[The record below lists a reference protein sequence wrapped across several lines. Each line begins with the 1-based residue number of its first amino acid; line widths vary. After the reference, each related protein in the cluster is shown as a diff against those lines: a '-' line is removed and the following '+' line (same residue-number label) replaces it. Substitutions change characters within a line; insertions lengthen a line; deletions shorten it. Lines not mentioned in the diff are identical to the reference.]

1 VNHDL
6 TRSSLSPLPHPAE
19 GGNDERGT
27 AGRLSRLR
35 NPHARLAVFGL
46 LPRRGGGCVPIPPPP
61 PTSAPD
67 GDAVCF
73 YHESKSAVVA
83 CDECGRFLCSL
94 CELTIGTSRLCSSCL
109 ERQRSAGSHDLPI
122 AVRVVRYD
130 RIVLTIAMFS
140 WLTGPFGLLAVL
152 ALSLWHRKKW
162 LGPLGIGQYRY
173 GLAVLVAL
181 ATFLVVWGAVVLLIS
196 RIETPRW
203 I

>member
-1 VNHDL
+1 MTSRVLLCRRCRTPLKAETMNGERRGACRVCGTL
-6 TRSSLSPLPHPAE
+6 TRAWLFSAFFRDARPA
-19 GGNDERGT
+19 
-27 AGRLSRLR
+27 A
-35 NPHARLAVFGL
+35 
-46 LPRRGGGCVPIPPPP
+46 P